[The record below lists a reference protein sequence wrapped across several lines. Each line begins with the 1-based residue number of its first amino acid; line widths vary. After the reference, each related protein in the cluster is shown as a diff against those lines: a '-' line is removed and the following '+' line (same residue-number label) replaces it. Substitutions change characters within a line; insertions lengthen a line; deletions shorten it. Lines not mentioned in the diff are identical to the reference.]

1 MRVLAIATLAL
12 AAATFPATAQ
22 TSTGTVKTQAE
33 CEADW
38 KAADKNA
45 DGSLDA
51 AEVEAAKPMMP
62 ASITMTSDVKQTD
75 FMSACSTGST
85 TTQ

>member
-1 MRVLAIATLAL
+1 MRILAIATLAL
-12 AAATFPATAQ
+12 AAATYPAIAQ
-22 TSTGTVKTQAE
+22 TSTGAAKSQAE

-51 AEVEAAKPMMP
+51 AEVESAKPMMP
-62 ASITMTSDVKQTD
+62 ASVTATADVKQTD
-75 FMSACSTGST
+75 FMSACTTAST

>member
-1 MRVLAIATLAL
+1 MRILAIATLAL
-12 AAATFPATAQ
+12 ATVTFPALAQ
-22 TSTGTVKTQAE
+22 TSTGGAKSQAE
-33 CEADW
+33 CDADW

-62 ASITMTSDVKQTD
+62 TSITATADVKQSD
-75 FMSACSTGST
+75 FVTACTTAST

>member
-1 MRVLAIATLAL
+1 MRILAIAALAL
-12 AAATFPATAQ
+12 ATATIPAVAQ
-22 TSTGTVKTQAE
+22 TATGGAKSQAE

-45 DGSLDA
+45 DGALNST
-51 AEVEAAKPMMP
+51 EVEAAKPMMP
-62 ASITMTSDVKQTD
+62 TSLTATADVKQAD
-75 FMSACSTGST
+75 FITACTTAST